1 MKSDFDP
8 LAPETFE
15 SPYEEYRQLRERCP
29 VAHSDAWG
37 GFWALTKHDDVVAA
51 ASDFQT
57 FITSVQNVVPK
68 VAFTGRRPPL
78 HLDPPEHTPYRR
90 ALAPLLSERRVA
102 LLEPVIRDI
111 CRALLREMV
120 AKGGGDIVA
129 EFSAPMPIATF
140 ANWMNLKADAI
151 AELTRVGRD
160 YNLAVQSN
168 DLDETK
174 RRACCSTT
182 WPARWS
188 TTARP
193 TRSPQSEDATSALLA
208 ASMDG
213 QPLPEEMIVGT
224 IRQVLV
230 VGIIAPSV
238 TIGSM
243 VVHLC
248 RDQDLQGRL
257 REDPGLVPAAVEELL
272 RLYTRTAGFARTA
285 VCDVEIRGTT
295 IPKGEPI
302 AVVYASANRD
312 AEVFDDPDTFRL
324 ERETSRTAWRSG
336 RGPHS
341 CVGAALARLGA
352 QGRARGDPR
361 RGTRFLAG
369 RGTGPDALPRIGA
382 LSVPIRFGAAG
393 VSQVV
398 PCRRRSW
405 RWIARTTDESFARR
419 ATCSLPP
426 T

>member
-8 LAPETFE
+8 LAPETFD
-15 SPYEEYRQLRERCP
+15 SPYEEYRRLRESCP

-51 ASDFQT
+51 ASDYRT

-102 LLEPVIRDI
+102 ELEPVIREI
-111 CRALLREMV
+111 CRDLLRPMV
-120 AKGGGDIVA
+120 AKGGGDIVS

-140 ANWMNLKADAI
+140 ANWMNLQPEAI
-151 AELTRVGRD
+151 ADLTRVGRD
-160 YNLAVQSN
+160 YNIAVQSN

-174 RRACCSTT
+174 RSSLLLYDMARALVDD
-182 WPARWS
+182 RK
-188 TTARP
+188 ARP
-193 TRSPQSEDATSALLA
+193 LSPSEDATSALLA
-208 ASMDG
+208 TRVDG
-213 QPLPEEMIVGT
+213 EPLPEEMIVGT

-243 VVHLC
+243 VVHLS
-248 RDQDLQGRL
+248 RDHALQCQL
-257 REDPGLVPAAVEELL
+257 RHDGSLIPAAIEELL
-272 RLYTRTAGFARTA
+272 RLYTPYRGFARTA

-312 AEVFDDPDTFRL
+312 ADVFEDPDTFRL
-324 ERETSRTAWRSG
+324 DRENSKDSVAFG
-336 RGPHS
+336 RGPHA
-341 CVGAALARLGA
+341 CVGAALARLELKVA
-352 QGRARGDPR
+352 LEELLAAAPSFALVSEPVQ
-361 RGTRFLAG
+361 TRF
-369 RGTGPDALPRIGA
+369 PEIGA
-382 LSVPIRFGAAG
+382 LSVPVSFGAA
-393 VSQVV
+393 
-398 PCRRRSW
+398 
-405 RWIARTTDESFARR
+405 A
-419 ATCSLPP
+419 
-426 T
+426 